1 MLSGTTSCEAV
12 KFLPKPLDYLLNV
25 ISWGNLDYPAKINGQ
40 GIKDNMNQNTI
51 AWYTHKYKIHSKFH
65 IYYSLH

>member
-51 AWYTHKYKIHSKFH
+51 AWYT
-65 IYYSLH
+65 